1 MLQLRVQPFIIYISF
16 VYPIFSWRLNFYIQL
31 LLSSG
36 HFQLSIPLNQ
46 ITQIIMTFLPL
57 LLLPLGS
64 LAAPQF
70 GGGGIFDGDDSDG
83 GLLGGLGGI
92 GDLIGEPM
100 EPESV
105 SDLEPE
111 IRADAQR
118 TLTRWGPI
126 QMAGHD
132 VCFP

>member
-1 MLQLRVQPFIIYISF
+1 
-16 VYPIFSWRLNFYIQL
+16 
-31 LLSSG
+31 
-36 HFQLSIPLNQ
+36 
-46 ITQIIMTFLPL
+46 MTLLPL

-70 GGGGIFDGDDSDG
+70 SGLGGGDSDG

-111 IRADAQR
+111 LRDDAQR
-118 TLTRWGPI
+118 TLTRWGPYK
-126 QMAGHD
+126 MAGHD
-132 VCFP
+132 VRFLINLYNNTEF

>member
-1 MLQLRVQPFIIYISF
+1 
-16 VYPIFSWRLNFYIQL
+16 
-31 LLSSG
+31 
-36 HFQLSIPLNQ
+36 
-46 ITQIIMTFLPL
+46 MTFLPL